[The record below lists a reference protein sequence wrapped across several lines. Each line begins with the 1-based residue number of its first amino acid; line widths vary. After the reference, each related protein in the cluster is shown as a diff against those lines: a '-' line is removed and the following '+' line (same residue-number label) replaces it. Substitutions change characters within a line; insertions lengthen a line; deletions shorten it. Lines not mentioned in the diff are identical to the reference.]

1 MASVSIENATTE
13 TATLLAVRLGA
24 TSVRTGDPGFMED
37 SEKVLPYAHQ
47 THGFAGKTTNRIDE
61 GAPAGPEIRHQSEWS
76 SRPSATNRHR
86 TDLQFLFPRMSG
98 TKPTV
103 VQDQGLEWFCG
114 GAANNPRQASG
125 AVGRVPDICGD
136 KPLALPP
143 QKPRVCELS
152 AVFLGADD

>member
-1 MASVSIENATTE
+1 M
-13 TATLLAVRLGA
+13 
-24 TSVRTGDPGFMED
+24 
-37 SEKVLPYAHQ
+37 
-47 THGFAGKTTNRIDE
+47 
-61 GAPAGPEIRHQSEWS
+61 GPETCHQSEWS
-76 SRPSATNRHR
+76 SRPSAPNRHR
-86 TDLQFLFPRMSG
+86 TDFPACVIAVFISRYVGNQTDSRPG
-98 TKPTV
+98 SRL
-103 VQDQGLEWFCG
+103 GWFCG

>member
-1 MASVSIENATTE
+1 M
-13 TATLLAVRLGA
+13 
-24 TSVRTGDPGFMED
+24 
-37 SEKVLPYAHQ
+37 
-47 THGFAGKTTNRIDE
+47 
-61 GAPAGPEIRHQSEWS
+61 GPETCRQSEWS
-76 SRPSATNRHR
+76 FRPSAPNRLALTFPR
-86 TDLQFLFPRMSG
+86 ASLQFLFPGMSG

>member
-1 MASVSIENATTE
+1 MHTKRTVLQEKQRIESTKERQRVRRPAVSPNDRPDLLHPIAIALTFPRAS
-13 TATLLAVRLGA
+13 
-24 TSVRTGDPGFMED
+24 
-37 SEKVLPYAHQ
+37 
-47 THGFAGKTTNRIDE
+47 
-61 GAPAGPEIRHQSEWS
+61 
-76 SRPSATNRHR
+76 
-86 TDLQFLFPRMSG
+86 LQFLFPGMSG

-125 AVGRVPDICGD
+125 AVGRVPDIWGD
-136 KPLALPP
+136 KPLALPQ